1 MDEHIR
7 VMPKPSH
14 RETILER
21 GLRVVH
27 AHGFANASVRDI
39 VQAAGV
45 PQGSF
50 TNHFVS
56 KEAFGLEI
64 INLYHA
70 NGGELLRATLLN
82 DSVGP
87 LQRLAAYID
96 AAKNRLNEDG
106 MRHGSLL
113 GNFTAEASVHSE
125 PIRLRLVQI
134 FAELTDAVAYCL
146 TAAVSAGEL
155 PREFDVDEAAA
166 FVVSSLQGA
175 YLLAK
180 AYRSPEPVERFSRIL
195 FSTILR

>member
-1 MDEHIR
+1 
-7 VMPKPSH
+7 MPKPSH
-14 RETILER
+14 RETILEH

-27 AHGFANASVRDI
+27 TDGFANASVRDI

-70 NGGELLRATLLN
+70 NGGELLRATLRN
-82 DSVGP
+82 DTLPP
-87 LQRLAAYID
+87 LERLAAYID

-106 MRHGSLL
+106 MRYGSLF

-125 PIRLRLVQI
+125 PIRLRLMQI
-134 FAELTDAVAYCL
+134 FAELTEAVAYCL
-146 TAAVSAGEL
+146 RAAVSAGEL
-155 PREFDVDEAAA
+155 PSGFDVPEAAA
-166 FVVSSLQGA
+166 FVVSALQGA

-180 AYRSPEPVERFSRIL
+180 ANRSPEPVERFSRIL
-195 FSTILR
+195 FSSILR